1 MKAEELRIGNLVQ
14 LPALV
19 DEGSKMT
26 EKICKDFGYT
36 VVPVNSS
43 IIRDAEH
50 YGEDWAGKPIPLTE
64 EWLIDLGAKGRIS
77 PLWISLTNL
86 KSELHFECHE
96 SGEIVT
102 MLKGDFADLILDRL
116 KYVHELQNLY
126 FALTGTEL
134 TIKQ

>member
-1 MKAEELRIGNLVQ
+1 MKATQLRIDNLV
-14 LPALV
+14 LIFGIMTPVTAEIILRL
-19 DEGSKMT
+19 SKINENNKT
-26 EKICKDFGYT
+26 AINLT
-36 VVPVNSS
+36 
-43 IIRDAEH
+43 
-50 YGEDWAGKPIPLTE
+50 PIPLTE

>member
-1 MKAEELRIGNLVQ
+1 MKATELRIGNWLQ
-14 LPALV
+14 RLDGSLFQV
-19 DEGSKMT
+19 DEHTFKMLVHDIP
-26 EKICKDFGYT
+26 EHLHPN
-36 VVPVNSS
+36 PV
-43 IIRDAEH
+43 
-50 YGEDWAGKPIPLTE
+50 PLTE